1 MVYMQTLLGDNLEML
16 SKLHLNSFAI
26 DLIAAVDFLC
36 EEKVEITCEEL
47 EEEVLRNL
55 PSMQLQNRFVS
66 LP

>member
-47 EEEVLRNL
+47 EEEVLRNF
-55 PSMQLQNRFVS
+55 PPMQLQNRFVS
-66 LP
+66 SP